1 MRRVIW
7 LIVIGSMLA
16 VTTAAIDP
24 AEFECEEA
32 VAHITDCCGSAP
44 PIHCGGTCEDVDLDI
59 KNATCL
65 KKASCDSIMSSGAC
79 EDPATVG
86 CK

>member
-1 MRRVIW
+1 MRRVFW
-7 LIVIGSMLA
+7 LVLVGSMLA

-32 VAHITDCCGSAP
+32 VAHIADCCGVDP
-44 PIHCGGTCEDVDLDI
+44 NVHCGGTCQNVDLDI
-59 KNATCL
+59 KNSACL
-65 KKASCDSIMSSGAC
+65 KKASCESIISSGAC